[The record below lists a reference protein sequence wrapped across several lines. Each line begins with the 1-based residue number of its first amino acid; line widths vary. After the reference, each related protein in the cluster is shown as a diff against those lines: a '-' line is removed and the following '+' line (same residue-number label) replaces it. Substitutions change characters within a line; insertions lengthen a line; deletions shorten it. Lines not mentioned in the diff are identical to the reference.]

1 MGRISFS
8 KTGVLSAPVADEA
21 RRVRLAA
28 IAEMAWRIHAR
39 FAECLPPRV
48 SERLGD
54 DLGGKGGD
62 SEGCVKLEQGFHLLR
77 NQLWCSVR

>member
-54 DLGGKGGD
+54 DLGGKGGGRFVD
-62 SEGCVKLEQGFHLLR
+62 LR
-77 NQLWCSVR
+77 KTGAGDDTDYRGSVV

>member
-1 MGRISFS
+1 
-8 KTGVLSAPVADEA
+8 VLSAPVADEA

-28 IAEMAWRIHAR
+28 IAEMAWRIHGR

-54 DLGGKGGD
+54 DLGGKGGAIRR
-62 SEGCVKLEQGFHLLR
+62 FA
-77 NQLWCSVR
+77 